1 MVTIIPDRID
11 AMLFEDYGLSVD
23 SLEDAST
30 ASSSGGSD
38 SEESF
43 GSMDYEYTVER
54 QIGRDPLKVF
64 RRMYKFTRRNRA
76 SKQNKKC

>member
-11 AMLFEDYGLSVD
+11 AMLFADYGLTVD
-23 SLEDAST
+23 GLENART
-30 ASSSGGSD
+30 TSSRGDFD